1 MTRIGYISKEQ
12 FENNP
17 ELKAKYGSY
26 ENYMETQLRTMSTF
40 TYAKNNPVAN
50 PAESFYSLRCE
61 AYDKHNARSDELI
74 ANYKMLEAQYKALL
88 VEQSSINNSLYS
100 KYGVSSSGDLLTA
113 MNDKNA
119 LYDQGLFNKTSKSV
133 SDAYRA
139 FISALQTA
147 NYHTHRIV

>member
-1 MTRIGYISKEQ
+1 MRKVLVVVDMQKDFVDGALGTPEAVAIVDNVVEKIEQ
-12 FENNP
+12 FDGEIIVT
-17 ELKAKYGSY
+17 YDTHH

-88 VEQSSINNSLYS
+88 VEQSSILICLRIQLVKQAN
-100 KYGVSSSGDLLTA
+100 
-113 MNDKNA
+113 
-119 LYDQGLFNKTSKSV
+119 
-133 SDAYRA
+133 
-139 FISALQTA
+139 ISQQQ
-147 NYHTHRIV
+147 